1 MRMYKE
7 QFYLTAII
15 VVIALLT
22 EWLKHEFGWKFHSL
36 FTDAIGIDW
45 DSSILAIIWF
55 VGVVFIQIAKRGK

>member
-15 VVIALLT
+15 VVIAL
-22 EWLKHEFGWKFHSL
+22 
-36 FTDAIGIDW
+36 FTDVIGIDW